1 MSMLSSNF
9 DVTQGKIVEAVNTN
23 LISKLDYNVGAEQ
36 KKASINDIVVR
47 KVVHMSNLRRGRDG
61 KIRLICGPGFADV
74 AKVDNLKHN
83 QIYQRVMPVQ
93 GLRENRAKGESHQ
106 ILPKMFVTYQGDH
119 RTIKQNPAPAK
130 VVPNFR
136 TPPGNIRIGHF
147 LLKLHACS

>member
-1 MSMLSSNF
+1 MLSSNF
-9 DVTQGKIVEAVNTN
+9 DVAQGKIVEAVNTN

-61 KIRLICGPGFADV
+61 KIRLICGPGFADM

-93 GLRENRAKGESHQ
+93 GLWKNRAKGESHQ

-119 RTIKQNPAPAK
+119 RTIKQNPTLAK

-136 TPPGNIRIGHF
+136 TPPGNIRIGRF